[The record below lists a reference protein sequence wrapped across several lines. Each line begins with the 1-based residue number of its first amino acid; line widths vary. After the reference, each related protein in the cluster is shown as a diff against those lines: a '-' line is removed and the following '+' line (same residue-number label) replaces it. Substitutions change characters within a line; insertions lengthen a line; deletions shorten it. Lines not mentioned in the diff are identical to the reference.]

1 MTGTQLY
8 NDTVKKMPSSERLL
22 LARLILDDIAS
33 LSDEPVIRD
42 QAHLEELLVAG
53 LHSGP
58 GTEATPEFWNVL
70 EAELIG
76 QRRFPKPYHGN
87 PSYRPS

>member
-1 MTGTQLY
+1 MMTGTQLY

-33 LSDEPVIRD
+33 LADESIIRD
-42 QAHLEELLVAG
+42 QSHLEDLLLAG

-58 GTEATPEFWNVL
+58 GTEATPEFWNDL
-70 EAELIG
+70 EAELIAEHA
-76 QRRFPKPYHGN
+76 QSK
-87 PSYRPS
+87 